1 MRPFNQGRHRRV
13 DVFPQ
18 GIFSFSAS
26 MQAEIEARNNREL
39 ISSECAKPFH
49 IPKGRAISFVVE
61 LDQCEYRE
69 KVYDDDGDGI
79 YYDGKDK
86 LISKILKTKSP
97 AYIFVEHW

>member
-61 LDQCEYRE
+61 LDQCEYNTDLE
-69 KVYDDDGDGI
+69 DQETPCWQINASGGCKKCGI
-79 YYDGKDK
+79 VSG
-86 LISKILKTKSP
+86 
-97 AYIFVEHW
+97 

>member
-1 MRPFNQGRHRRV
+1 MRPFNQGRHRRAE
-13 DVFPQ
+13 VFPQ

-61 LDQCEYRE
+61 LDQCEYR
-69 KVYDDDGDGI
+69 
-79 YYDGKDK
+79 KDK
-86 LISKILKTKSP
+86 RPFHLSP
-97 AYIFVEHW
+97 TAADCCCIARQTGNASPIF